1 VKRNISIGLF
11 YRFDQLVAY
20 GKPLLKKNPKADRI
34 RDNIV
39 DLQGEY
45 QTLADIWQRRDK
57 ELHQDLDL
65 LV

>member
-20 GKPLLKKNPKADRI
+20 GKTLLKKNPKADRI